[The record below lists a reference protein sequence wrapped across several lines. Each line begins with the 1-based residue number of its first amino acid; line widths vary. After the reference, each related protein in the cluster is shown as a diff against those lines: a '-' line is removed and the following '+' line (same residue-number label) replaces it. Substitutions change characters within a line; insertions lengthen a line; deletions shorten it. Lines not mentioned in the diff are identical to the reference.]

1 MEIKT
6 ERAVYINMSD
16 ILEGLNESQKQAVTA
31 MDRHLLVVA
40 GPGTGKTLTIVR
52 RIAHLLQQGV
62 QPDQIVAVTFTNR
75 AAHEMRT
82 RIDAALRME
91 TKGMF
96 IGTFHLLGLNI
107 LRESLQERISV
118 CGRDQQ
124 IDLLKPIVGNGV
136 RRAREAAEKISRIKN
151 FMGKPDSEMTAV
163 YGAYQAALKQKGA
176 CDFDDLIVIPVELL
190 QTDKVAGRYAHAPK
204 HIIVDEY
211 QDISP
216 AQYQLLKCLARD
228 DSSLCAV
235 GDSDQAIYAFR
246 GADIQ
251 SFLNFREEFPDAAV
265 VVLKDNYR
273 STKIILDAAHGLIKK
288 NRRRIEKQLTTYR
301 EQGRAVRVVAV
312 SDENAEA
319 HAVVQEIEARMGGT
333 SLYRLSS
340 GNTSRDFSEATY
352 SFADFAVL
360 FRTNA
365 QAKILREALE
375 GWGIPCQVVG
385 ERYPLNRRALAERLQ
400 TLLETLSAAADLGS
414 VLREA
419 WEGAGSPEQERDLL
433 QNLADTY
440 RHLPPRDAV
449 REIINEVSLLT
460 AADAFDPRADAVALM
475 TLHMAKGLE
484 FKVVFVVGCEEGLIP
499 FTLAKD
505 DVDLEEERRLFY
517 VGMTRAKDELLLIY
531 ARKRYLYGQ
540 KLSGNPSSFLGEIPQ
555 ELTQLESVQDKPR
568 KQKRAEQTKLF

>member
-6 ERAVYINMSD
+6 ERAVYINMSE

-52 RIAHLLQQGV
+52 RIAHLLEQGV
-62 QPDQIVAVTFTNR
+62 SPDQIIAVTFTNR
-75 AAHEMRT
+75 AAHEMRA
-82 RIDAALRME
+82 RIDASLRME
-91 TKGMF
+91 TSGMF

-124 IDLLKPIVGNGV
+124 IDLLKPIVGNAARLV
-136 RRAREAAEKISRIKN
+136 REAAEKISRVKN
-151 FMGKPDSEMTAV
+151 LVGKPDSDITAV
-163 YGAYQAALKQKGA
+163 YGAYQAALRQKGA

-190 QTDKVAGRYAHAPK
+190 QADKVAGRYARAPK

-246 GADIQ
+246 GADLQ
-251 SFLNFREEFPDAAV
+251 SFLNFREEFPEAAV

-273 STKIILDAAHGLIKK
+273 STKIIVDAAHGLIKN

-340 GNTSRDFSEATY
+340 GNTSRDFSETTY

-365 QAKILREALE
+365 QAKILREAFE
-375 GWGIPCQVVG
+375 EWGIPCQVVG

-400 TLLETLSAAADLGS
+400 SLLETLSAELDLGS
-414 VLREA
+414 IVREA
-419 WEGAGSPEQERDLL
+419 WEGAGSPEEGRALL
-433 QNLADTY
+433 ENLAVTY
-440 RHLPPRDAV
+440 SYLPPRDAV
-449 REIINEVSLLT
+449 REIINEVNLLT

-505 DVDLEEERRLFY
+505 GADLEEERRLFY
-517 VGMTRAKDELLLIY
+517 VGMTRAKDELLLLY
-531 ARKRYLYGQ
+531 ARKRYVYGQ
-540 KLSGNPSSFLGEIPQ
+540 KLSGNPSSFLAEIPQ

-568 KQKRAEQTKLF
+568 KQKRGEQTKLF